1 MDSKSKVE
9 YEFLDF
15 DGRDL
20 DDNEREKLRTY
31 LQFNPSSDILKL
43 PWDVGDNDC
52 NDNIVSDQETELNK
66 PWVAYSHDEDMM
78 KYTLPQATP
87 SPMFPVVIT
96 YPSEWANCVYQVPNE
111 MSMQYTTGIQP
122 VAPYSPYINPAAN
135 ENQDIHSGRE
145 NNRRSGVRGRG
156 GLKRGGDNYNRSSQ
170 NNDIPFYSVPCM
182 SDQYQSVYC
191 PNSFPDHTMMS
202 QQHPATGQPVFVNP
216 QQIYSQQT
224 ATMHIQSHTNYPQ
237 YHHQHH
243 SSPSSSQGNMKYN
256 RQSQSSIQS
265 NGGEIMKNTLKSY
278 DKRGQNNNTN
288 SKSSRQNLNDDKSSK
303 QTIRTT
309 VIVNNSNMEPF
320 VNNADSNAA
329 MKKNNNSNNNNNNN
343 NNNNSNSIINNS
355 KVVAPF
361 NVKIDYNFVAT
372 RNETYGG
379 SEKNDGPCVNIKSS
393 IEIEQNGDNDS
404 DSKKEKTVSTSSHI
418 QTVLKT
424 QSSSKTLEENNDPD
438 ADVEPDDHEDDEQE
452 VVENDCDT
460 QQSNIPVD
468 DSPKIKTWA
477 NVLKD
482 ATVTTT
488 KPMAFINPTVAVD
501 SSEVLSNDAFLY
513 TTRESQN
520 AEQKVVQNNLTTTE
534 ALEKNIQTQ
543 QKTSLLNT
551 TAQQHD
557 FDDPLTYRMGE
568 FFLNFQMDKQT
579 VSLLP
584 RGLTNRSNYCYI
596 NSILQAL
603 LACPPFY
610 NLLKALPFS
619 ENLRRSCSRTPLID
633 NMTKFVH
640 EFTPLSEAARMPR
653 KDRGSRRGNEDTL
666 TDVHCGIPFEPSY
679 VYTVLKNTS
688 SAGVFSIEGRQ
699 EDAEEF
705 LSCLLNGISDEML
718 EVMKLV
724 NSDKNSNNNTNM
736 NLNSEQQQEEEWQ
749 IMGPK
754 NKGSITRCTDFGR
767 TPLSDIFRGQLRSRV
782 HRAGEQP
789 TDYVQPFFTLQLD
802 IEKAESVRSALEIL
816 VGKDQ
821 LEGMTC
827 SKTKQQIEA
836 WKQVTLEELPVILIL
851 HLKWFDYKLDG
862 CSKILKNVEFP
873 VDLKIDPKFLSPNAS
888 KKFLAKQKQYKLF
901 AVTYHDGKEATKG
914 HYVTDAFHVGYGGW
928 VRYDDSSLKG
938 ISENNVL
945 NPQLPR
951 VPYLLYYR
959 RCDTIGNNQ
968 SNVVKSR

>member
-1 MDSKSKVE
+1 MDLKNKNE

-15 DGRDL
+15 NGVDL
-20 DDNEREKLRTY
+20 NDNDRQELRTY
-31 LQFNPSSDILKL
+31 LRSNPSSDILKL
-43 PWDVGDNDC
+43 PWDVGDDDC
-52 NDNIVSDQETELNK
+52 NENVLPDQEAELHK
-66 PWVAYSHDEDMM
+66 PWVAYSGEEEMV
-78 KYTLPQATP
+78 KYISSGTSGTPLILPQPFYPA
-87 SPMFPVVIT
+87 MLVT
-96 YPSEWANCVYQVPNE
+96 YPPSEWPSNVYVSNDI
-111 MSMQYTTGIQP
+111 SMQYTAAAGGMSYP
-122 VAPYSPYINPAAN
+122 PYINPATGN
-135 ENQDIHSGRE
+135 ENQDIHSARE
-145 NNRRSGVRGRG
+145 NSNNSSNNSNNNRRSTRGRG
-156 GLKRGGDNYNRSSQ
+156 GKRDNYNRNSQ
-170 NNDIPFYSVPCM
+170 NSEIPFYSVPCINE
-182 SDQYQSVYC
+182 QYTSMFCSPAY
-191 PNSFPDHTMMS
+191 PEHTIIPP
-202 QQHPATGQPVFVNP
+202 QQHPAAGQPVFSCITP
-216 QQIYSQQT
+216 QIYQQHP
-224 ATMHIQSHTNYPQ
+224 MHLQSHNNFPQ
-237 YHHQHH
+237 YHHQA
-243 SSPSSSQGNMKYN
+243 
-256 RQSQSSIQS
+256 QS
-265 NGGEIMKNTLKSY
+265 NIKYHRHPQPIQTQTNGAGSETVKNTIKSF
-278 DKRGQNNNTN
+278 DKRGQNNP
-288 SKSSRQNLNDDKSSK
+288 KSFRQTANNDDKNSK
-303 QTIRTT
+303 QTIRAT

-320 VNNADSNAA
+320 VNNNDGNTPL
-329 MKKNNNSNNNNNNN
+329 KNSNCNVS
-343 NNNNSNSIINNS
+343 NSN
-355 KVVAPF
+355 KVPPF
-361 NVKIDYNFVAT
+361 NVKIDCNFVST
-372 RNETYGG
+372 RNENCNNGN
-379 SEKNDGPCVNIKSS
+379 EKNDGPCVNIKSS
-393 IEIEQNGDNDS
+393 IEIEQNGDDNVIIDNENES
-404 DSKKEKTVSTSSHI
+404 VSHI
-418 QTVLKT
+418 QQTTVLKT
-424 QSSSKTLEENNDPD
+424 LSPQQQQTSIPVKDDGVENELMKSQQQPNVNPVVPIQVKEPNTTTWAGVLKKKNSDVTSPSSLSSSS
-438 ADVEPDDHEDDEQE
+438 
-452 VVENDCDT
+452 
-460 QQSNIPVD
+460 SNPV
-468 DSPKIKTWA
+468 
-477 NVLKD
+477 
-482 ATVTTT
+482 TT
-488 KPMAFINPTVAVD
+488 KPTAFINPITAE
-501 SSEVLSNDAFLY
+501 SSVC
-513 TTRESQN
+513 TTRNSLPTHSEP
-520 AEQKVVQNNLTTTE
+520 KVVQNKVTPLP
-534 ALEKNIQTQ
+534 AQTQ
-543 QKTSLLNT
+543 ETQEKDTNDRQAPVETNLNAA
-551 TAQQHD
+551 AQDYD

-568 FFLNFQMDKQT
+568 FFLNYQMDKQT

-610 NLLKALPFS
+610 NLLKALPYS
-619 ENLRRSCSRTPLID
+619 ETTTRRSSRTLLID

-653 KDRGSRRGNEDTL
+653 KDRGNRRNEDTL

-724 NSDKNSNNNTNM
+724 NSGDKISNNNPNT
-736 NLNSEQQQEEEWQ
+736 NLNSEEEEWQ

-802 IEKAESVRSALEIL
+802 IEKAESVKSALEIL

-821 LEGMTC
+821 VEGMTC

-873 VDLKIDPKFLSPNAS
+873 VDLKIDPKFLSPNAA
-888 KKFLAKQKQYKLF
+888 KKFVAKQKQYKLF